1 MKNEKTKNE
10 KRNIVSLVG
19 SKGISRIGDIM
30 FDFANN
36 TFLAGINPHSMSL
49 VGIYQALENI
59 IGALFNLFG
68 GVIADSFRRKKI
80 LVLTN
85 VFCGI
90 ACIIMSFINRDIWLI
105 YAVVVTNVILAF
117 LSAFSAPSYK
127 AFTKEIVEK
136 QNISKI
142 NSYLETSSTIIKVTI
157 PMIAVFLYGKLGVRG
172 VLILDGISFLTAA
185 LLISFIKPISEEIL
199 GNNKKSLS
207 SIFADL
213 AEGFKYLAGHKQILI
228 IIILSAL
235 VNFFLAGYNLVLPY
249 SNQMFADLPNGL
261 YGTFLTAEAVGGL
274 LGSILSGRINK
285 YLSVKK
291 LIFYLGISGLML
303 SIAPVL
309 YIGLHNTVILA
320 ISPALFN
327 LFLSVFNIQFFSFVQ
342 RDVDNE
348 FLGRIFGIIFS
359 VAILFMPIGTWAFS
373 LLLKPEMTFNFSI
386 IGIAVMV
393 LSSVFLFL
401 MRE

>member
-1 MKNEKTKNE
+1 M
-10 KRNIVSLVG
+10 
-19 SKGISRIGDIM
+19 
-30 FDFANN
+30 
-36 TFLAGINPHSMSL
+36 
-49 VGIYQALENI
+49 
-59 IGALFNLFG
+59 
-68 GVIADSFRRKKI
+68 
-80 LVLTN
+80 
-85 VFCGI
+85 
-90 ACIIMSFINRDIWLI
+90 
-105 YAVVVTNVILAF
+105 
-117 LSAFSAPSYK
+117 
-127 AFTKEIVEK
+127 
-136 QNISKI
+136 
-142 NSYLETSSTIIKVTI
+142 
-157 PMIAVFLYGKLGVRG
+157 
-172 VLILDGISFLTAA
+172 
-185 LLISFIKPISEEIL
+185 
-199 GNNKKSLS
+199 
-207 SIFADL
+207 
-213 AEGFKYLAGHKQILI
+213 
-228 IIILSAL
+228 
-235 VNFFLAGYNLVLPY
+235 NFFLAGYNLVLPY